1 MRLVRGR
8 GAVSLVRPVQGSEN
22 YVPERDFFGSR
33 VCSVMMMVRCDHAV
47 LLLRL

>member
-1 MRLVRGR
+1 MRGR
-8 GAVSLVRPVQGSEN
+8 GAVSLVRPVQGSED